1 MLSWSLICL
10 ILAIV
15 AWVTLSGPDRP
26 RWLLR
31 SFILVLVVII
41 VITALLR

>member
-15 AWVTLSGPDRP
+15 AWVALSGPDRP
-26 RWLLR
+26 WWLLR

-41 VITALLR
+41 VSAA